1 MRWAIFA
8 AVVSGFT
15 GWFVAAVALGAG
27 ATGWALTCPSIP
39 IALLI
44 DHYKNLD
51 NPRFWDLIMNLNGA
65 IYGTVAY
72 QMVRRF
78 PRR

>member
-1 MRWAIFA
+1 MRWAILA
-8 AVVSGFT
+8 AIVSGMA
-15 GWFVAAVALGAG
+15 GLWLASYALFADGVW
-27 ATGWALTCPSIP
+27 WALTCPSIP

-51 NPRFWDLIMNLNGA
+51 DPRFLGLIIYLNAA

-78 PRR
+78 PHR